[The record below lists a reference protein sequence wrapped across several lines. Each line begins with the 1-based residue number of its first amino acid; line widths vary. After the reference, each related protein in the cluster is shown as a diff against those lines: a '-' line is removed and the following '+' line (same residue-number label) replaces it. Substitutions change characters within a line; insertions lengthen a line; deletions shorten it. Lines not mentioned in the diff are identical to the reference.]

1 MNKKDKKETSKI
13 KPQTQV
19 VKKSGEIP
27 ERQLLDDHGQ
37 MVIGSRLKKPKS

>member
-1 MNKKDKKETSKI
+1 MSKKDKKETSKT
-13 KPQTQV
+13 KPQNQV

>member
-1 MNKKDKKETSKI
+1 MSKKVKNEPSKI
-13 KPQTQV
+13 KPENQV